1 MRDINT
7 YINERFETNA
17 SNKEAMFLHLDGLRQ
32 SEGFSFT
39 KGEKALLLKYDTDG
53 YRIQVRGI
61 VEIEKVLKNS
71 IRIKSEDA
79 SYTNFYHGL
88 KFDKTGIAIVKT
100 NSKYRGKSTAYWVL
114 YNKEL
119 IDSDKD
125 GKDITEIL
133 NTKGNI
139 WGFHLFGHEDFQK
152 QDLKNLKKYVKEI
165 QQG

>member
-1 MRDINT
+1 MKSINA
-7 YINERFETNA
+7 YITERYQNNA

-39 KGEKALLLKYDTDG
+39 EGEKALLLKYDTDG

-71 IRIKSEDA
+71 IRIKTEDA
-79 SYTNFYHGL
+79 DSTDFYHSL

-119 IDSDKD
+119 INSDKD

-139 WGFHLFGHEDFQK
+139 WGFHLYGHEDFQK
-152 QDLKNLKKYVKEI
+152 QDLKDLKKYVKEMNK
-165 QQG
+165 

>member
-1 MRDINT
+1 MKNIIE
-7 YINERFETNA
+7 YITERFQNNA

-39 KGEKALLLKYDTDG
+39 EGEKALLLKYDTDG
-53 YRIQVRGI
+53 YRVNIHSV

-71 IRIKSEDA
+71 IRVKSEDA
-79 SYTNFYHGL
+79 SSTDFYHSL
-88 KFDKTGIAIVKT
+88 KFDKTGIVIVKT

-133 NTKGNI
+133 NTKGNS

-152 QDLKNLKKYVKEI
+152 KDIKTLKKYIKEI
-165 QQG
+165 K

>member
-1 MRDINT
+1 MKNIIE
-7 YINERFETNA
+7 YITERYQNNA
-17 SNKEAMFLHLDGLRQ
+17 SNKDAMFLHLDGLRQ

-39 KGEKALLLKYDTDG
+39 EGEKALLLRYDTDA
-53 YRIQVRGI
+53 YRVDIHSV

-71 IRIKSEDA
+71 IRVKSENAD
-79 SYTNFYHGL
+79 STDFYHSL

-119 IDSDKD
+119 INSDKD

-133 NTKGNI
+133 NTKGNS
-139 WGFHLFGHEDFQK
+139 WGFRLFGHEDFQK
-152 QDLKNLKKYVKEI
+152 RSIQTLKKYIKEI
-165 QQG
+165 K